1 MRKKRGLKVR
11 DFRNKGFFLVDD
23 VYLNGYAKHLGTTAS
38 MVYLSLCRHADKEQ
52 SCFPPQKLIAKELGI
67 NERTAMEKINL
78 LEKWGLIEKRKKRNS
93 KGRWVHNVYYL
104 LDKSVWKTPPTG
116 KVHMDSTRRKPT
128 GGPGTRPPT
137 SKQHIKDTHIIEGNT
152 TGVVEE
158 DVDNFVSKVLR
169 WAYEK
174 NQHTPSC
181 PKEAYQRLVKA
192 AVDRVGLERVRD
204 KFMGHENAIG
214 FLVDLKD
221 L

>member
-23 VYLNGYAKHLGTTAS
+23 TYLNGYAKHLGTTAS

-78 LEKWGLIEKRKKRNS
+78 LEEWGLIEKLKKRNT

-116 KVHMDSTRRKPT
+116 KVHMDSTRRNPA
-128 GGPGTRPPT
+128 GGPGTQPPT

-152 TGVVEE
+152 TAVVSEN
-158 DVDNFVSKVLR
+158 VDNVVGKILR

-174 NQHTPSC
+174 NPHTPSC
-181 PKEAYQRLVKA
+181 PREAYRRSLRRA
-192 AVDRVGLERVRD
+192 IDRVGLETVWA
-204 KFMGHENAIG
+204 KFLGHENAIG
-214 FLVDLKD
+214 FLVDLKN